1 MESQRTIWTAI
12 IVLIVGIAL
21 IFLRSTAIDIV
32 VMVLGAMFVAASA
45 LNLFFLF
52 RTPTVT
58 VSGGKVRRVSVSFG
72 SLVAAVA
79 AGALGIWMLFDP
91 SSMSSLI
98 VYAFPGLMILAGLYH
113 VVQLAFGFRP
123 VRFPLLFYVFP
134 VCLIICGVV
143 VMVLGA
149 VKTMDYIVLVT
160 GISMIVFSVIS
171 FLEVAG
177 AASYRKEPDL
187 VPADSAVHTETPVAS
202 DVVDDHLTKQ

>member
-98 VYAFPGLMILAGLYH
+98 VYVFVRTHDSGRSVSCCPAGFRISSGPFPAPVLCFSSMSDNLRSGGYGAWRCQDHGLYSACDGYIH
-113 VVQLAFGFRP
+113 DR
-123 VRFPLLFYVFP
+123 
-134 VCLIICGVV
+134 
-143 VMVLGA
+143 VLCH
-149 VKTMDYIVLVT
+149 
-160 GISMIVFSVIS
+160 
-171 FLEVAG
+171 FL
-177 AASYRKEPDL
+177 S
-187 VPADSAVHTETPVAS
+187 
-202 DVVDDHLTKQ
+202 